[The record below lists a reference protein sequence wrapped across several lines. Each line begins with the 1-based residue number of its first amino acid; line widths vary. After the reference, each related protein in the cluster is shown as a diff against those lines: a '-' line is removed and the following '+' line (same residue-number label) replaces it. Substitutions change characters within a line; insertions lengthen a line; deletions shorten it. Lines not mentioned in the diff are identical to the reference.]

1 MARPDNLFET
11 DSQNAHAPSDE
22 QIAAMPP
29 IFRRIWESIIA
40 SQRAQIGPVRIAE
53 GDAGWQKAAR
63 EGLGIPLAYL
73 ANAVGLGFEGTAN
86 VGKVGIGSL
95 LTTLGQANRASG
107 LARALTPGFLEDPA
121 RQALASYEAD
131 TNGNPITAMM
141 DANEAAAS
149 GNEFTV
155 GVLDQLLDPANIADI
170 AKGGKWLIEGAPKG
184 ARALGR
190 LGKSLAGMGPE
201 DATQLLPTGLDLS
214 HHPNIPGNVPDI
226 QMKPGI
232 GFAGGGG
239 LGPTLPSQPGN
250 VPLED
255 LIAGIGTE
263 GGGIGPVLPYRSGNA
278 NVLHGPD
285 IPLMVNQ
292 PQMPSEVYRDLF
304 GTPGNVPANEL
315 RPGVG
320 AMVDRKNPQR
330 LGIGPRIDELLQGPP
345 VPDSLIDEWLNE
357 GTDVTQGFE
366 RNYAGQLL
374 PGEMTAFGQ
383 LLEDMGPVANPEQ
396 NRRKMALARKILTD
410 MGLEDPLYAD
420 IDYVDSAGRKVLDK
434 VSGPILS
441 PEQVIAARKQIG
453 NLGVER
459 PLSAEER
466 LSNRVGDLLERP
478 IPRRPEAVPKPKSLG
493 EALQPVGPRPALDRA
508 ARLAGRVAGYSDSPM
523 VGDAA
528 EQVARQVDEVPS
540 LVPDRLPQLPDP
552 IYNRPSLDEAL
563 QRAGPLR
570 ANELRPGIGA
580 MVDGKN
586 PRRMGIG
593 PTIDELL
600 YGPHDPGPPM
610 GPEIPAGM
618 QRDLLSDLPPTG
630 AAKPT
635 DLLAPT
641 GEGARPRTPNPQAID
656 QILRAEKV
664 GDWSDLTPDEIE
676 TLVRWGYNNNEDAI
690 SNAYLK
696 YRDPAD
702 LAARA
707 FERIGQL
714 PRASFEQFSRS
725 YPDLARKVALLPGLD
740 ELRSARRLADD
751 ALADENAIAAIEAGP
766 YVAAFRYFTPDGGLR
781 IDPTTGKRFHRSR
794 DLAEA
799 YRGSGEGFDEIA
811 ANILDGYYGSSANHD
826 IGDYEFWEKA
836 RDEYLRYRKLTA
848 RPQVDELGFTPQG
861 EYRGVPKPRPPRP
874 PRDKGISVEQIGEG
888 GDIAAGGMG
897 IMPAAPGRAGMIAQ
911 TSGLG
916 ALAGYGA
923 GSGGIADGETSDD
936 ERNAAVFGAVVG
948 AVLGGGAGS
957 RAGQAIIRLVPR
969 LWENG
974 VAAQREAWRT
984 GRGMSLADIGRV
996 WKTQTT
1002 STIRNLLQDEVI
1014 SRLWLARAGVRQ
1026 RVMNENWYSLVD
1038 LYERGIRDG
1047 YEALPQRSR
1056 MLLDRIGKG
1065 PTFGPT
1071 RSGRGLLAKSNPGYV
1086 PGLGQSLSEANDRL
1100 VRALHPLTTAK
1111 IEAGLSLVTPLAS
1124 VPVAG
1129 VALGAVKGLTRAAW
1143 TEVFQSIN
1151 HFTHAAARHAVW
1163 QESMVDDLAQA
1174 AERFTRID
1182 PALSRLS
1189 PDGLFSADE
1198 VFNLTGDRS
1207 LADRWGAVVDAAIAR
1222 GEARAKEVFG
1232 DFSNEQWWERV
1243 LSSVVPFASWAIRAY
1258 PRTIA
1263 MMAEHPGIT
1272 LAILAAVE
1280 RDSQRAK
1287 EEGRPGYQVGSLKF
1301 DSQTPVLGKL
1311 LGGMLAGGQGDLRVN
1326 ILGALSPFSGE
1337 LFAGADDSAEEQ
1349 TPYQKAKGL
1358 VGKTGFSFNPFLVGL
1373 AYALDW
1379 DYIRPGAMSRT
1390 AGIEQAMAGP
1400 EIPSAMQGPL
1410 DFVREK
1416 MGGSVS
1422 KTSPTERRWAQN
1434 LYDETGYAAG
1444 APQNAA
1450 IAAASVL
1457 PGDPRM
1463 ALAERQTGQG
1473 GLVRNLASLILPATV
1488 SAETDTAAY
1497 ARRSADYAREN
1508 PPVQVDPAIME
1519 SLKAVNPLAAI
1530 LLQDTQRNMV
1540 GEGALINRDADQT
1553 SRAYAALQAWSDENA
1568 NMRYFMPAYYWEK
1581 EAELRKLLGLPPRK
1595 D

>member
-11 DSQNAHAPSDE
+11 DNQNAHAPSDE

-73 ANAVGLGFEGTAN
+73 ANAVNLGFEGSGN

-95 LTTLGQANRASG
+95 LTMLGQANRASG

-190 LGKSLAGMGPE
+190 LRKSLAGMGPE

-292 PQMPSEVYRDLF
+292 PQMPPAVYRDLF
-304 GTPGNVPANEL
+304 GEAGNVPAGDLIPGVGKGGRPGLGPELPLDVLHDRPTLEEALRGNTPPDQLIPGIGRQADPGPLADRRQSLLDRWASDPGSGDPLVDMHYQKLIEDVDRQIRTANNPAPGLGPVLRPEQGPILPPEINRPTLDEALQNAGPLKPDEL

-320 AMVDRKNPQR
+320 AMV
-330 LGIGPRIDELLQGPP
+330 
-345 VPDSLIDEWLNE
+345 
-357 GTDVTQGFE
+357 
-366 RNYAGQLL
+366 
-374 PGEMTAFGQ
+374 
-383 LLEDMGPVANPEQ
+383 
-396 NRRKMALARKILTD
+396 
-410 MGLEDPLYAD
+410 
-420 IDYVDSAGRKVLDK
+420 GR
-434 VSGPILS
+434 
-441 PEQVIAARKQIG
+441 
-453 NLGVER
+453 
-459 PLSAEER
+459 
-466 LSNRVGDLLERP
+466 
-478 IPRRPEAVPKPKSLG
+478 
-493 EALQPVGPRPALDRA
+493 
-508 ARLAGRVAGYSDSPM
+508 
-523 VGDAA
+523 
-528 EQVARQVDEVPS
+528 
-540 LVPDRLPQLPDP
+540 
-552 IYNRPSLDEAL
+552 
-563 QRAGPLR
+563 
-570 ANELRPGIGA
+570 
-580 MVDGKN
+580 KN
-586 PRRMGIG
+586 PRRLGVG

-630 AAKPT
+630 AAKLT

-656 QILRAEKV
+656 QILRAVKV
-664 GDWSDLTPDEIE
+664 GDWSDLTSDEIE
-676 TLVRWGYNNNEDAI
+676 TLVRWGYNNNEYAI

-714 PRASFEQFSRS
+714 PRVSFEQFSRS

-848 RPQVDELGFTPQG
+848 RPPVDELGFTPQG
-861 EYRGVPKPRPPRP
+861 EYRGVPKPRPPRK
-874 PRDKGISVEQIGEG
+874 PRDKGISVEQIGED

-897 IMPAAPGRAGMIAQ
+897 IMPAKPNRTALLLQNA
-911 TSGLG
+911 GLG
-916 ALAGYGA
+916 GIGGYAAGQGQLL
-923 GSGGIADGETSDD
+923 DGETSDD
-936 ERNAAVFGAVVG
+936 ERNAAIFGAVVG
-948 AVLGGGAGS
+948 GAIGGAAGS

-974 VAAQREAWRT
+974 IAAQRAAWQS

-1002 STIRNLLQDEVI
+1002 STIRNLLQEEVI

-1026 RVMNENWYSLVD
+1026 QVMNENWYSLVD

-1111 IEAGLSLVTPLAS
+1111 IEAGLSLATPLAS

-1143 TEVFQSIN
+1143 TEIYQSIN
-1151 HFTHAAARHAVW
+1151 HFTNAAARHAVW

-1174 AERFTRID
+1174 AQQFTKLD
-1182 PALSRLS
+1182 PSLSRLS

-1207 LADRWGAVVDAAIAR
+1207 LADQWGAVVDEAIAR

-1232 DFSNEQWWERV
+1232 DFSNEQWWERG

-1410 DFVREK
+1410 DFVRER

-1519 SLKAVNPLAAI
+1519 SLKANNPLAAI

-1581 EAELRKLLGLPPRK
+1581 EGELRKLLGLPPRK

>member
-11 DSQNAHAPSDE
+11 DNQNAHAPSDE

-73 ANAVGLGFEGTAN
+73 ANAVGLGFEGSAN
-86 VGKVGIGSL
+86 VGKVGVGSL
-95 LTTLGQANRASG
+95 LTTLGQINRASG

-190 LGKSLAGMGPE
+190 LRKSLAGMGPE

-292 PQMPSEVYRDLF
+292 PQMPPAVYRDLF
-304 GTPGNVPANEL
+304 GEAGNVPAGDLIPGVGKGGRPGLGPELPLDVLHDRPTLEEALRGNTPPDQLIPGIGRQADPGPLADRRQSLLDRWASDPGSGDPVVDMHYQKLIEDVDRQIRTANNPAPGMGPILHPEQGPALPPEINRPTLDEVLQRAGPLRADEL

-320 AMVDRKNPQR
+320 AMVGRKNPQR
-330 LGIGPRIDELLQGPP
+330 LG
-345 VPDSLIDEWLNE
+345 V
-357 GTDVTQGFE
+357 
-366 RNYAGQLL
+366 
-374 PGEMTAFGQ
+374 
-383 LLEDMGPVANPEQ
+383 
-396 NRRKMALARKILTD
+396 
-410 MGLEDPLYAD
+410 
-420 IDYVDSAGRKVLDK
+420 
-434 VSGPILS
+434 
-441 PEQVIAARKQIG
+441 
-453 NLGVER
+453 
-459 PLSAEER
+459 
-466 LSNRVGDLLERP
+466 
-478 IPRRPEAVPKPKSLG
+478 
-493 EALQPVGPRPALDRA
+493 
-508 ARLAGRVAGYSDSPM
+508 
-523 VGDAA
+523 
-528 EQVARQVDEVPS
+528 
-540 LVPDRLPQLPDP
+540 
-552 IYNRPSLDEAL
+552 
-563 QRAGPLR
+563 
-570 ANELRPGIGA
+570 
-580 MVDGKN
+580 
-586 PRRMGIG
+586 G

-618 QRDLLSDLPPTG
+618 QRDLFSDLPPTG
-630 AAKPT
+630 AAKLT

-641 GEGARPRTPNPQAID
+641 GEGPRPRTPDPKAMD
-656 QILRAEKV
+656 RLLRAESV
-664 GDWSDLTPDEIE
+664 GDWANLDSDSIAKLVKYATYDQPNHISNLWKKYQDPDEVAAHAWDLI
-676 TLVRWGYNNNEDAI
+676 T
-690 SNAYLK
+690 SNSEI
-696 YRDPAD
+696 R
-702 LAARA
+702 
-707 FERIGQL
+707 ERFMRYE
-714 PRASFEQFSRS
+714 PE
-725 YPDLARKVALLPGLD
+725 LARKIALLPGLD

-751 ALADENAIAAIEAGP
+751 ALAAENAIAAIEAGP

-794 DLAEA
+794 DLADA

-848 RPQVDELGFTPQG
+848 RPPVDEFGFTPQG
-861 EYRGVPKPRPPRP
+861 EYRGVPKPRKPRK
-874 PRDKGISVEQIGEG
+874 PRDKGIVIEHTGEG
-888 GDIAAGGMG
+888 GDIAGASGPGAKFIFPGVHALGITPNPASRAALTAEGAGVGG
-897 IMPAAPGRAGMIAQ
+897 
-911 TSGLG
+911 
-916 ALAGYGA
+916 LAGLAA
-923 GSGGIADGETSDD
+923 GQGGTFDGETSDD
-936 ERNAAVFGAVVG
+936 ERNAAIFGAVVG
-948 AVLGGGAGS
+948 GAIGGAAGS

-974 VAAQREAWRT
+974 IAAQRAAWQS

-1002 STIRNLLQDEVI
+1002 STIRNLLQEEVI

-1026 RVMNENWYSLVD
+1026 QVMNENWYSLVD

-1111 IEAGLSLVTPLAS
+1111 IEAGLSLATPLAS

-1143 TEVFQSIN
+1143 TEIYQSIN
-1151 HFTHAAARHAVW
+1151 HFTNAAARHAVW

-1174 AERFTRID
+1174 AQQFTKLD
-1182 PALSRLS
+1182 PSLSRLS

-1207 LADRWGAVVDAAIAR
+1207 LADQWGAVVDAAIAR

-1232 DFSNEQWWERV
+1232 DFSNEQWWERG

-1280 RDSQRAK
+1280 RNSQRAK

-1301 DSQTPVLGKL
+1301 DSQTLVLGKL

-1390 AGIEQAMAGP
+1390 AGIEQAIAGP
-1400 EIPSAMQGPL
+1400 EIPSVMQGPL
-1410 DFVREK
+1410 DFVRER

-1422 KTSPTERRWAQN
+1422 KTSPAERRWAQN

-1519 SLKAVNPLAAI
+1519 SLKTVNPLAAI

-1581 EAELRKLLGLPPRK
+1581 EGELRKLLGLPPRQP
-1595 D
+1595 

>member
-11 DSQNAHAPSDE
+11 DNQNAHAPSDE

-73 ANAVGLGFEGTAN
+73 ANAVGLGFEGSAN
-86 VGKVGIGSL
+86 VGKVGVGSL
-95 LTTLGQANRASG
+95 LTTLGQINRASG

-190 LGKSLAGMGPE
+190 LRKSLAGMGPE

-292 PQMPSEVYRDLF
+292 PQMPPAVYRDLF
-304 GTPGNVPANEL
+304 GEAGNVPAGDL
-315 RPGVG
+315 IPGVG
-320 AMVDRKNPQR
+320 KGGRPGLGPELPLDTPRDRPTLEEVLRGNV
-330 LGIGPRIDELLQGPP
+330 PRNQ
-345 VPDSLIDEWLNE
+345 
-357 GTDVTQGFE
+357 
-366 RNYAGQLL
+366 
-374 PGEMTAFGQ
+374 
-383 LLEDMGPVANPEQ
+383 
-396 NRRKMALARKILTD
+396 
-410 MGLEDPLYAD
+410 
-420 IDYVDSAGRKVLDK
+420 
-434 VSGPILS
+434 
-441 PEQVIAARKQIG
+441 
-453 NLGVER
+453 
-459 PLSAEER
+459 
-466 LSNRVGDLLERP
+466 
-478 IPRRPEAVPKPKSLG
+478 
-493 EALQPVGPRPALDRA
+493 
-508 ARLAGRVAGYSDSPM
+508 
-523 VGDAA
+523 
-528 EQVARQVDEVPS
+528 
-540 LVPDRLPQLPDP
+540 
-552 IYNRPSLDEAL
+552 
-563 QRAGPLR
+563 
-570 ANELRPGIGA
+570 LRPGIGA

-586 PRRMGIG
+586 PRRMGIGPTVDELLYGPYDPGPPPYEPGIKGNVPAAELTPGIGAMVGRKNPRRLGLGPAIPPGFQNDRPIEEVRQLLEADWTPGNPPGNPKQGPAVPLEQGPLLRPEQRALTYADEVNTDLLTNDEILALQGNPRERRAMAQREAAIDLPPQYEPARLPLDRKAEDRYLRGLGDAAGDWSSLRADELRPGIGAMVGRKNPQRLGVG

-630 AAKPT
+630 AAKLT

-656 QILRAEKV
+656 QILRAVKV
-664 GDWSDLTPDEIE
+664 GDWSDLTSDEIE
-676 TLVRWGYNNNEDAI
+676 TLVRWGYNNNEYAI

-714 PRASFEQFSRS
+714 PRVSFEQFSRS

-848 RPQVDELGFTPQG
+848 RPPVDELGFTPQG
-861 EYRGVPKPRPPRP
+861 EYRGVPKPRPPRK

-888 GDIAAGGMG
+888 GDIAADGRYLG
-897 IMPAAPGRAGMIAQ
+897 IMPAKPNRTALLLQNA
-911 TSGLG
+911 GLG
-916 ALAGYGA
+916 GIGGYAAGQ
-923 GSGGIADGETSDD
+923 GGTLDGETSDD
-936 ERNAAVFGAVVG
+936 ERNAAIFGAVVG
-948 AVLGGGAGS
+948 GAIGGAAGS

-974 VAAQREAWRT
+974 IAAQRAAWQS

-1026 RVMNENWYSLVD
+1026 QVMNENWYSLVD
-1038 LYERGIRDG
+1038 LYERGVRDG

-1111 IEAGLSLVTPLAS
+1111 IEAGLSLATPLAS

-1207 LADRWGAVVDAAIAR
+1207 LADQWGAVVDAAIAR

-1232 DFSNEQWWERV
+1232 DFSNEQWWERG

-1379 DYIRPGAMSRT
+1379 DYIRPGATSRT
-1390 AGIEQAMAGP
+1390 AGIEQAIAGP

-1410 DFVREK
+1410 DFVRER

-1519 SLKAVNPLAAI
+1519 SLKANNPLAAI

-1581 EAELRKLLGLPPRK
+1581 EGELRKLLGLPPRK

>member
-11 DSQNAHAPSDE
+11 DNQNAHAPSDE

-73 ANAVGLGFEGTAN
+73 ANAVGLGFEGSAN
-86 VGKVGIGSL
+86 VGKVGVGSL
-95 LTTLGQANRASG
+95 LTTLGQINRASG

-190 LGKSLAGMGPE
+190 LRKSLAGMGPE

-292 PQMPSEVYRDLF
+292 PQMPPAVYRDLF
-304 GTPGNVPANEL
+304 GEAGNVPAGDL
-315 RPGVG
+315 IPGVG
-320 AMVDRKNPQR
+320 KGGRPGLGPELPLDVLHDRP
-330 LGIGPRIDELLQGPP
+330 
-345 VPDSLIDEWLNE
+345 
-357 GTDVTQGFE
+357 T
-366 RNYAGQLL
+366 
-374 PGEMTAFGQ
+374 
-383 LLEDMGPVANPEQ
+383 LE
-396 NRRKMALARKILTD
+396 
-410 MGLEDPLYAD
+410 
-420 IDYVDSAGRKVLDK
+420 
-434 VSGPILS
+434 
-441 PEQVIAARKQIG
+441 
-453 NLGVER
+453 
-459 PLSAEER
+459 
-466 LSNRVGDLLERP
+466 
-478 IPRRPEAVPKPKSLG
+478 
-493 EALQPVGPRPALDRA
+493 EALRGNVPRN
-508 ARLAGRVAGYSDSPM
+508 
-523 VGDAA
+523 
-528 EQVARQVDEVPS
+528 Q
-540 LVPDRLPQLPDP
+540 
-552 IYNRPSLDEAL
+552 
-563 QRAGPLR
+563 
-570 ANELRPGIGA
+570 LRPGIGA

-593 PTIDELL
+593 PTVDELL
-600 YGPHDPGPPM
+600 YGPYDPGPPPYEPGIKGNVPAAELTPGIGAM
-610 GPEIPAGM
+610 VGRKNPRRLGLGPAIPPGFQNDRPIEEVRQLLEADWTPGNPPGNPKQGPAVPLEQGPLLRPE
-618 QRDLLSDLPPTG
+618 QRALTYADEVN
-630 AAKPT
+630 T
-635 DLLAPT
+635 DLLTNDEILALQGNPR
-641 GEGARPRTPNPQAID
+641 ERRALAQRESDLALPPQYEPARLPLDRKAED
-656 QILRAEKV
+656 RYLRGLGDAA
-664 GDWSDLTPDEIE
+664 GDWSSLSADEI
-676 TLVRWGYNNNEDAI
+676 DALLQVAYP
-690 SNAYLK
+690 SDPARANAMLK
-696 YRDPAD
+696 YRDPAE
-702 LAARA
+702 LASRA
-707 FERIGQL
+707 WDRISHVATDDQGRVTQRTSSAAL
-714 PRASFEQFSRS
+714 ADFQRQ
-725 YPDLARKVALLPGLD
+725 YPDLARK
-740 ELRSARRLADD
+740 LAYMPPLEETR
-751 ALADENAIAAIEAGP
+751 ALAAEQERTQHAIDTIKSGP
-766 YVAAFRYFTPDGGLR
+766 YAQVFKYFDKQGRLKINPG
-781 IDPTTGKRFHRSR
+781 TGEAIRPRR
-794 DLAEA
+794 REDL
-799 YRGSGEGFDEIA
+799 GEILGRPGWRLDEIA
-811 ANILDGYYGSSANHD
+811 DQAMGAHYGSAYWDTSDSKHAFGSD
-826 IGDYEFWEKA
+826 DEFWTKA
-836 RDEYLRYRKLTA
+836 QEQFLEYQRLTA
-848 RPQVDELGFTPQG
+848 KEPVDELGFTTDG
-861 EYRGVPKPRPPRP
+861 RYL
-874 PRDKGISVEQIGEG
+874 
-888 GDIAAGGMG
+888 G
-897 IMPAAPGRAGMIAQ
+897 IMPGKPNRTALLLQNA
-911 TSGLG
+911 GLG
-916 ALAGYGA
+916 GIGGYAAGQ
-923 GSGGIADGETSDD
+923 GGTLDGETSDD
-936 ERNAAVFGAVVG
+936 ERNAAIFGAVVG
-948 AVLGGGAGS
+948 GAIGGAAGS
-957 RAGQAIIRLVPR
+957 RAGQAIIRLVPH

-974 VAAQREAWRT
+974 IAAQREAWRA

-1111 IEAGLSLVTPLAS
+1111 IEAGLSLATPLAS

-1207 LADRWGAVVDAAIAR
+1207 LADQWGAVVDEAIAR

-1232 DFSNEQWWERV
+1232 DFSNEQWWERG

-1349 TPYQKAKGL
+1349 TPYQKVKGL

-1390 AGIEQAMAGP
+1390 AGIEQAIAGP

-1410 DFVREK
+1410 DFVRER

-1519 SLKAVNPLAAI
+1519 SLKTVNPLAAI

-1581 EAELRKLLGLPPRK
+1581 EGELRKLLGLPPRK